1 MKKFNEYSSFEDK
14 ILATLKKSPCDLM
27 TLSHKLKEDILP
39 VSSMLEHLKVYDK
52 VEMFKEKWQ
61 IKRTKKK

>member
-14 ILATLKKSPCDLM
+14 ILATLKKSPCDLL
-27 TLSHKLKEDILP
+27 TLSHKLKEDIMP

-61 IKRTKKK
+61 IKKTKKN